1 MVTKEE
7 LKKAL
12 TDLGITKGMTL
23 EVHSSLSSFGELEGG
38 AMTVI
43 DTLKELV
50 TEEGS
55 IFMPALRLSKELPLT
70 DEDKKMGITVKIKV
84 LPRNEERTAM
94 GLVADT
100 FRKLPDTYTGRDV
113 ISTSG
118 WGKHGKEAL
127 TGGLD
132 YAIHNGGK
140 ALLLGVDIY
149 KLTAM
154 HYMEGATPKDIS
166 DRFAPTEEINK
177 VYPPDQWFM
186 EAGHPPVKAW
196 YTIQKMAYEKGLIK
210 EAQIGSCKA
219 MFLDIW
225 SVVSI
230 YENELKTNPYK
241 LWGLEK

>member
-70 DEDKKMGITVKIKV
+70 DDDKKMGITVKIKV
-84 LPRNEERTAM
+84 LPRDEERTAM
-94 GLVADT
+94 GLIADT

-154 HYMEGATPKDIS
+154 HYMEVATPKDIN

-177 VYPPDQWFM
+177 LYPPDQWFM

-210 EAQIGSCKA
+210 EAQIGNCKA
-219 MFLDIW
+219 MFFDIW

-230 YENELKTNPYK
+230 YEHELKTNPYE
-241 LWGLEK
+241 LWGLK